1 MIQLVEVFNEVS
13 SAMRGTSK
21 YTLREVYIN
30 PKHVVAVRP
39 DIRMKSVLQEG
50 LLPEDLDERQS
61 FTKVFLDR
69 GQTGIDITVVG
80 EAAIVSKKLG
90 LHNRELLKGQAL
102 NDEVYQQDIDA
113 VEIYLIDEHGVDVIF
128 GDDEE
133 NA

>member
-13 SAMRGTSK
+13 SAMRGTSQ

-39 DIRMKSVLQEG
+39 DVRMKSVLQEG

-69 GQTGIDITVVG
+69 RQTGIDITVVG
-80 EAAIVSKKLG
+80 EAAIVSKKFG
-90 LHNRELLKGQAL
+90 LHNRELLKG
-102 NDEVYQQDIDA
+102 
-113 VEIYLIDEHGVDVIF
+113 
-128 GDDEE
+128 
-133 NA
+133 